1 MDVPDCV
8 CGWVCTELIVLV
20 LVGSVNEWWS
30 TLTVIFDLVWMGLQ
44 MVCGMVVVDAL
55 SVVAV
60 VWLRNKY

>member
-1 MDVPDCV
+1 M
-8 CGWVCTELIVLV
+8 
-20 LVGSVNEWWS
+20 LVGFVNEWWS
-30 TLTVIFDLVWMGLQ
+30 TLTVIFDLVRMGLQ